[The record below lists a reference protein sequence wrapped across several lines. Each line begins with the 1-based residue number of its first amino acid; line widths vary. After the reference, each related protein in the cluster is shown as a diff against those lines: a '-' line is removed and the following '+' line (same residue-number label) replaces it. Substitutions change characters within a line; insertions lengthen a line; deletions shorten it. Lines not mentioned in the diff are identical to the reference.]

1 MSNKGFWIFCGKFI
15 LRVSEFKLM
24 RNLKKFWSKL
34 RVIVVGIYNNY
45 LTWNILFDYIIKR
58 KTFRMWLV

>member
-15 LRVSEFKLM
+15 LHVSEFKLM

-58 KTFRMWLV
+58 KMFRMWLV